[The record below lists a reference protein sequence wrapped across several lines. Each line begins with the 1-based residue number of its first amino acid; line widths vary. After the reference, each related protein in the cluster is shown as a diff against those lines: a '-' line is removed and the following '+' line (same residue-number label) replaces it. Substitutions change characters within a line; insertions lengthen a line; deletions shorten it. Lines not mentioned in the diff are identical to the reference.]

1 MNLSELAT
9 PICAEVRQTDAA
21 SVAFCKLALTRWM
34 RTIWNKALWK
44 DSLVAFEQI
53 LSPDDYAATS
63 TWLPT
68 KGVLLCPTII
78 DRVVAARLDSRRLMP
93 QRQDFY
99 YCIDY
104 DTFAA
109 SGQATEFVLLPK
121 CVWEFD
127 TATAIKAIR
136 NSIGD
141 NAAVL
146 SVETLN
152 SDGIDIDSQSLTL
165 VNTGTVIATTER
177 VDSATKLATTGS
189 VIVGTLAGITCVN
202 NLNVSVTFTADTG
215 GVVVLAA
222 GASGVCPSTNSTT
235 MITATW
241 ISGSDFATFTGNT
254 FGTATLNSDGDI
266 SYDSSALGSLSY
278 TSVATIAATSQSASK
293 RDRIRLL
300 QIPVAETTIRVL
312 GKRTMP
318 TFENDLDVVPLTG
331 AEGCLGAFAQASMLR
346 RERQYGKA
354 QAMLQEAL
362 SMLDLLIDNETVQ
375 QANHSIVMPA
385 SGFGYG
391 VCRPNWGFGYY

>member
-44 DSLVAFEQI
+44 DSLVAFEQV
-53 LSPDDYAATS
+53 LSPDDYAVTN

-68 KGVLLCPTII
+68 KGVLLCPSII

-99 YCIDY
+99 YCIDF

-109 SGQATEFVLLPK
+109 TGQATEFVLLPK

-127 TATAIKAIR
+127 EAQAVYLIR
-136 NSIGD
+136 SSAAD
-141 NAAVL
+141 NALV
-146 SVETLN
+146 VTTETLN
-152 SDGIDIDSQSLTL
+152 SDNISVTRNSTTMTSPNMSL
-165 VNTGTVIATTER
+165 ATTER
-177 VDSATKLATTGS
+177 VDAISKLESSGS
-189 VIVGTLAGITCVN
+189 VSLSIPGGITCINGYSGSATFSTTAGSVVVAAGGTGICPSASDVN
-202 NLNVSVTFTADTG
+202 QIEVSSGAGVDSNLTG
-215 GVVVLAA
+215 G
-222 GASGVCPSTNSTT
+222 TNY
-235 MITATW
+235 
-241 ISGSDFATFTGNT
+241 
-254 FGTATLNSDGDI
+254 GTATL
-266 SYDSSALGSLSY
+266 DSGGGLAYNGTTVATDTNMVTLALGDK
-278 TSVATIAATSQSASK
+278 SAPK

-375 QANHSIVMPA
+375 QAHHSMIMPA

-391 VCRPNWGFGYY
+391 VCRPSWGIGSY